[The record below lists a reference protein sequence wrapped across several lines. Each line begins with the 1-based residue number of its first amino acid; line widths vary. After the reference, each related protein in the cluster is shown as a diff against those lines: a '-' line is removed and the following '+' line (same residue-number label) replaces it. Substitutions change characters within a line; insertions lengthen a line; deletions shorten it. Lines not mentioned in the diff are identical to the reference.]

1 MILHIL
7 FTLLKIIGI
16 LILVILGI
24 LLLAVLTVLFVPV
37 RYEGEVGVKNSVS
50 SIRARGTV
58 TWFFRLIR
66 GRFQYKNG
74 KLHYELRICL
84 LYTSVLAFLA
94 AIQNKVKINL
104 TKKGKDASKIQS
116 GCGSDCATSVSYTH
130 LDVYKRQL
138 QNCKH
143 QIPSPVT
150 GIR

>member
-1 MILHIL
+1 MMILHIL

-74 KLHYELRICL
+74 KLHYELRILWKKLGNSTVDDKSVKNETVEVENPKKRGMCQKNPCCL
-84 LYTSVLAFLA
+84 
-94 AIQNKVKINL
+94 IR
-104 TKKGKDASKIQS
+104 KKCQKTWKSR
-116 GCGSDCATSVSYTH
+116 
-130 LDVYKRQL
+130 L
-138 QNCKH
+138 
-143 QIPSPVT
+143 IPS
-150 GIR
+150 RQKNER